1 MTLIYREITPLTQ
14 HDCFTFFSRR
24 KTEFDFPL
32 HVHDEFELNL
42 IIGGKGVKRIVGD
55 HTEVI
60 EDFEL
65 VLIGSNLPHGWF
77 THEYKHEEGK
87 EQILEITIQFHK
99 DLFDEKFLKRNQ
111 MYSIRTLFEKSTKG
125 ILFSRETTENI
136 STKIIELTK
145 KQGFDSVLELI
156 SILHDLAI
164 SRNMR
169 GLSNSSFNDEKI
181 SLNSR
186 RLEKAFEYMHNNFE
200 REITLAEISKLVG
213 MAEVSFS
220 RFIKKRTGKTFV
232 DSLNEIRLGQ
242 TSRLLIDSTQSIA
255 EIAYKCGFNNLSYFN
270 RLFRN
275 KNGCTP
281 KEFRE
286 NYTGK
291 RTFI

>member
-77 THEYKHEEGK
+77 THEYKHDEGK